1 MDSLSFPGFPGFLGF
16 PGFICSFSEHYFFF
30 QEEMFTDVTLAVD
43 NETFEAHKLV
53 LSACSPYF
61 KHLLTSNKCRHPV
74 IFLKDVESHH
84 IALLLQYMY
93 LGQIAVKREELSTFL
108 RSADHLKIRGLAMTS
123 PTSAL
128 PRYIFSL
135 NNFRKFMGSFR

>member
-1 MDSLSFPGFPGFLGF
+1 
-16 PGFICSFSEHYFFF
+16 
-30 QEEMFTDVTLAVD
+30 MFTDVTLAVD

-128 PRYIFSL
+128 PRYVFSL
-135 NNFRKFMGSFR
+135 TKIGTFITGREFL

>member
-1 MDSLSFPGFPGFLGF
+1 MF
-16 PGFICSFSEHYFFF
+16 FITLFFF

-128 PRYIFSL
+128 PRYVSSL
-135 NNFRKFMGSFR
+135 KNFRNFIGSFRLGVFRGAHLKGGVFR

>member
-1 MDSLSFPGFPGFLGF
+1 
-16 PGFICSFSEHYFFF
+16 
-30 QEEMFTDVTLAVD
+30 MFTDVTLAVD

-128 PRYIFSL
+128 PRYVFSL
-135 NNFRKFMGSFR
+135 KNKYLH

>member
-1 MDSLSFPGFPGFLGF
+1 
-16 PGFICSFSEHYFFF
+16 
-30 QEEMFTDVTLAVD
+30 MFTDVTLAVD

-128 PRYIFSL
+128 PRYVLLGSYYKYGTYKCYRPDFWDRTVRIFE
-135 NNFRKFMGSFR
+135 N

>member
-1 MDSLSFPGFPGFLGF
+1 
-16 PGFICSFSEHYFFF
+16 
-30 QEEMFTDVTLAVD
+30 MFTDVTLAVD

-128 PRYIFSL
+128 PRYVFSL
-135 NNFRKFMGSFR
+135 TKIGTFITGRAYLEGPLLEGGVFSGGRKYSRAGTDHCQIH